1 MKDNIS
7 IEEFYYDLPD
17 DKIANFPLSK
27 RDESKLLVYKDQIIK
42 ETTFKYIDEFLD
54 ADTLLIFNQTKVI
67 PARLFFYTDTN
78 AKIEIFCLEKISENQ
93 NLALWQCF
101 IGNAAK
107 WKADLLEISIY
118 TNTLSAKIIE
128 RLNDSY
134 IIEFKWNDSSSSFSE
149 MLSIFGQ
156 TPLPPYIKREAISAD
171 KETYQTVFSKYE
183 GSVAAP
189 TAGLHFT
196 DIVLD
201 KLYNTGIKSAPVT
214 LHVGAGTFKPIKT
227 ENVLDHEMHHEWLTI
242 ERNDLQTIVESKNR
256 KIIPIGTTSLRTMET
271 LYWLGCKAF
280 SNQLKTDEIIEFSQW
295 EYKQISSSIDKQV
308 AFESLYSFMQ
318 TSNLDR
324 LVAKT
329 KIMITPEYE
338 IKTASAI
345 ITNFHQP
352 SSTLLLLISAF
363 IGKEWKSVY
372 NYALENNFR
381 FLSYGDSCLL
391 HKSR

>member
-1 MKDNIS
+1 
-7 IEEFYYDLPD
+7 
-17 DKIANFPLSK
+17 
-27 RDESKLLVYKDQIIK
+27 
-42 ETTFKYIDEFLD
+42 
-54 ADTLLIFNQTKVI
+54 
-67 PARLFFYTDTN
+67 
-78 AKIEIFCLEKISENQ
+78 
-93 NLALWQCF
+93 
-101 IGNAAK
+101 
-107 WKADLLEISIY
+107 
-118 TNTLSAKIIE
+118 
-128 RLNDSY
+128 
-134 IIEFKWNDSSSSFSE
+134 

-295 EYKQISSSIDKQV
+295 E
-308 AFESLYSFMQ
+308 
-318 TSNLDR
+318 
-324 LVAKT
+324 
-329 KIMITPEYE
+329 
-338 IKTASAI
+338 
-345 ITNFHQP
+345 
-352 SSTLLLLISAF
+352 
-363 IGKEWKSVY
+363 
-372 NYALENNFR
+372 
-381 FLSYGDSCLL
+381 
-391 HKSR
+391 